1 MMARSSNVDVF
12 PQRYGVELGTLSAS
26 APKYAADFHEIEQL
40 EWLDY

>member
-1 MMARSSNVDVF
+1 MMARSSNVDGF
-12 PQRYGVELGTLSAS
+12 PQRYDVGLGTLCAS